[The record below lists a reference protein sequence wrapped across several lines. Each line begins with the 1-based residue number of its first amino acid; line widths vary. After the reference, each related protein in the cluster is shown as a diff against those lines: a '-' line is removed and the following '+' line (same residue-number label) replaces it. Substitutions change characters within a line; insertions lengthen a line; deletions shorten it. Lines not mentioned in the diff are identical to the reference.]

1 MKWLRLVALLAA
13 LLPFSHVACCATIH
27 TNDKYGFR
35 VAIPTGL
42 AVDRNVP
49 PVLDHGVGIR
59 LGGGR
64 EVWISA
70 YYDVTF
76 QGSAAA
82 ALQESLLAA
91 GRVALTPLQLTSLA
105 GLPAARAETDGNHHH
120 GVHVAAIRRRRHDVA
135 ILYFLSLDFD
145 AAHAIGDVA
154 AYQAILR
161 SFAVRP
167 LPH

>member
-13 LLPFSHVACCATIH
+13 LLPFSHMAYCATIYS
-27 TNDKYGFR
+27 NIEYGFC
-35 VAIPTGL
+35 VTIPTGL
-42 AVDRNVP
+42 AVDRNAP
-49 PVLDHGVGIR
+49 PAPDHGLGIR
-59 LGGGR
+59 LGGDR

-76 QGSAAA
+76 QGSAPA
-82 ALQESLLAA
+82 ALQESLRSA
-91 GRVALTPLQLTSLA
+91 GRVALTPPRLTSLA
-105 GLPAARAETDGNHHH
+105 GLPAARAETDGSHHH

-135 ILYFLSLDFD
+135 ILYFLSLDSD
-145 AAHAIGDVA
+145 AAHSTGDA
-154 AYQAILR
+154 AAFQAILR